1 MNHDPDLAACLN
13 SEALINALEG
23 IRNILKL
30 FKALDVVLKALAPCS
45 GTCRGDCIGCLNEH
59 GLNCTRL
66 NIAVVSEDAVYDLVI
81 LTVFLCKVGTDLSM
95 GTLNLVIDGLAD
107 VVQETCA
114 LCKLYVDAEFH
125 RHKACKM

>member
-1 MNHDPDLAACLN
+1 M
-13 SEALINALEG
+13 
-23 IRNILKL
+23 
-30 FKALDVVLKALAPCS
+30 
-45 GTCRGDCIGCLNEH
+45 
-59 GLNCTRL
+59 
-66 NIAVVSEDAVYDLVI
+66 VSEDAVYNLVI